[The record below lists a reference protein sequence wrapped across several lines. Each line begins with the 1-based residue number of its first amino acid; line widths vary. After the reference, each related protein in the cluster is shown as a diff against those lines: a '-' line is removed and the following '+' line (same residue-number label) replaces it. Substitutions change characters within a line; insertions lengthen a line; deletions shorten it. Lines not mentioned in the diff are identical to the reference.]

1 MRPGPAPHWR
11 STPPAR
17 DIVPSTSW
25 GLSLLCRERRWGSWG
40 AFPDCPQCLHLGGA
54 QRLLRTVLL
63 TEPGGLAAVLGS
75 PRPSS
80 SFVGDLGELGGSGEE
95 GVHAGGRG
103 GMHRRM
109 CSP

>member
-1 MRPGPAPHWR
+1 MQPGPAPHWR

-25 GLSLLCRERRWGSWG
+25 GLSLLCRETVGLLGCVSRLPTVP
-40 AFPDCPQCLHLGGA
+40 ALGGA
-54 QRLLRTVLL
+54 HRLLRTALL

-95 GVHAGGRG
+95 GVHAGGWG

-109 CSP
+109 RSP